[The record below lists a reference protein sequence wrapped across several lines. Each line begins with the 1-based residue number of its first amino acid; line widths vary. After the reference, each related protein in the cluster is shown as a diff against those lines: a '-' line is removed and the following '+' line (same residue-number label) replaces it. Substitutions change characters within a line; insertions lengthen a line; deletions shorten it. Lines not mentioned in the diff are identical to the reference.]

1 MSDKITTISNTRMQQ
16 FCAVIVRQTQS
27 ALVEREADILA
38 AWHENISEANDAEKN
53 FPPLKLNIGATVDL
67 EAGTIE
73 TAVSFTVKYTSKI
86 REAIP
91 DPDQLKL
98 PIEG

>member
-1 MSDKITTISNTRMQQ
+1 MPDTITTISNDRMQQ
-16 FCAVIVRQTQS
+16 FCAVIVRQVQS
-27 ALVEREADILA
+27 SLIEREADILT
-38 AWHENISEANDAEKN
+38 AWHENISEANDNEKN

-86 REAIP
+86 REGIP
-91 DPDQLKL
+91 DPDQQVL
-98 PIEG
+98 PL